1 MPGAVLDI
9 SSWLLILS
17 GAAFGI
23 IGAVGQLR
31 FPDFWARLHAASVI
45 DSAGMV
51 LLTAGMCLHSGFT
64 LTTVKLIIIGVFLF
78 ITGATS
84 THAVASAALV
94 SGLKPP
100 ALGKPK
106 SERKTVGK
114 SEPAKK

>member
-1 MPGAVLDI
+1 MPGIAVDI
-9 SSWLLILS
+9 LSWLLILS
-17 GAAFGI
+17 GGAFSI

-51 LLTAGMCLHSGFT
+51 LLIAGMCLHSGLT
-64 LTTVKLIIIGVFLF
+64 LITFKLIIIGLFVF
-78 ITGATS
+78 ITGATA

-100 ALGKPK
+100 ALGKSKNSAKAESKP
-106 SERKTVGK
+106 ERAGK
-114 SEPAKK
+114 